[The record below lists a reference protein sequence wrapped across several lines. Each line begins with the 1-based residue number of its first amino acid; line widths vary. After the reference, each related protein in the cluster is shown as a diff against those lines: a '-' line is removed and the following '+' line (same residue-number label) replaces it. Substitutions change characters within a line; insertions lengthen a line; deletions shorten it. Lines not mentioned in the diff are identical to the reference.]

1 MQVHKNVTFLAQTSK
16 QWTSVAS
23 APSSKSNLPCG
34 GHSSTYFFFKGLEFT
49 TPFVTPICTQ
59 QLANYA
65 LVIKADQTMKDSKS
79 VRSPLSFILADS
91 STVPGASNETIIS
104 RISTMHIKWVLNC
117 GPSNTPSDLMSP
129 GALQELGKRTRAQMI
144 KVTVEMSGEAVSNW
158 QCIMGG
164 TFLSVSNQSS
174 GSRTF
179 RNPRSPANNAGPP
192 ALSPGFLPCFTVS
205 FP

>member
-1 MQVHKNVTFLAQTSK
+1 MLRSLLKH
-16 QWTSVAS
+16 
-23 APSSKSNLPCG
+23 PSSGRQWLPHLHLKVTCPVG
-34 GHSSTYFFFKGLEFT
+34 DTLLPTFFFKGLEFT

-192 ALSPGFLPCFTVS
+192 ALSPGFFPCFTVS